1 MTNKQQRVRLADTC
15 DLIAGFAFKS
25 KDFGNYF
32 EKVIKITN
40 IEPPF
45 VNMTNLAG
53 IDLSMYNKNKL
64 QKFLAKKDDYVFAMT
79 GATIGKLGKICDG
92 EAYINQ
98 RVLMFKPKKDIDKK
112 FLFYILSQKN
122 FYQYVINHIDSE
134 SAQANIS
141 ANSIGNYEFNIP
153 PLKVQKKIA
162 GVLGALDDKIELN
175 NKINQ
180 NLELQAQSL
189 FNEIYNSSE
198 NGFLS
203 DIVDV
208 VESGNRP
215 KGGACTSG
223 IPSIGAENIEKF
235 GIYDFSK
242 EKFIS
247 EEFFENMKRG
257 KVQSGDVLLY
267 KDGAYT
273 GKVSMA
279 LDGFPHKKCA
289 LNEHVFLLRANDK
302 CSQFFLYYCLSCN
315 KNKTYLHNL
324 ACAKAA
330 QPGLNQQELLGM
342 PVFIPEYNKIEKF
355 TDIVNPL
362 MHKIAQNALENI
374 KLSAIRDTLLPKLMN
389 GEIDVENIPVSDII
403 PKE

>member
-1 MTNKQQRVRLADTC
+1 MTNNWQKIRLGDVCANVYSGGTPKSTNMEYYGGNIPWLNTKEVHFNRIYQTEKNITEIGLKNSSAKWVPIDSVIVAMYGATAGNIAINKIPLTTNQACCNLIIDNSVANYQFIFYYLLLKNRELASLANGGAQQNLNAQQ
-15 DLIAGFAFKS
+15 I
-25 KDFGNYF
+25 KDF
-32 EKVIKITN
+32 
-40 IEPPF
+40 P
-45 VNMTNLAG
+45 
-53 IDLSMYNKNKL
+53 
-64 QKFLAKKDDYVFAMT
+64 
-79 GATIGKLGKICDG
+79 
-92 EAYINQ
+92 
-98 RVLMFKPKKDIDKK
+98 
-112 FLFYILSQKN
+112 
-122 FYQYVINHIDSE
+122 
-134 SAQANIS
+134 IS
-141 ANSIGNYEFNIP
+141 LP
-153 PLKVQKKIA
+153 PLDVQRRIA
-162 GVLGALDDKIELN
+162 GVLSALDDKIELN

-180 NLELQAQSL
+180 NLDLQAQSL

-198 NGFLS
+198 NGVLS
-203 DIVDV
+203 DIVDI

-235 GIYDFSK
+235 GVYDFSK
-242 EKFIS
+242 EKFVS
-247 EEFFENMKRG
+247 EEFFNNMKRG

-302 CSQFFLYYCLSCN
+302 CSQFFLYYCLSCD

-342 PVFIPEYNKIEKF
+342 PIFIPEYDKIEKF

-362 MHKIAQNALENI
+362 MHKIVQNALENI
-374 KLSAIRDTLLPKLMN
+374 KLSAIRDALLPKLMS
-389 GEIDVENIPVSDII
+389 GEIDVENLPISAII
-403 PKE
+403 LNG

>member
-1 MTNKQQRVRLADTC
+1 MTNSWQRVRLADTC

-45 VNMTNLAG
+45 VNMKDLQG
-53 IDLSMYNKNKL
+53 VDLSMYNKDKL
-64 QKFLAKKDDYVFAMT
+64 QKYIAKKGDYVFAMT

-153 PLKVQKKIA
+153 PLDVQKRIA
-162 GVLGALDDKIELN
+162 GVLSVLDDKIELN

-180 NLELQAQSL
+180 NLDLQAQSL

-198 NGFLS
+198 NGVLS
-203 DIVDV
+203 DIVDI

-215 KGGACTSG
+215 KGGACPSG

-235 GIYDFSK
+235 GVYDFSK

-247 EEFFENMKRG
+247 EEFFDNMKRG

-302 CSQFFLYYCLSCN
+302 CSQFFLYYCLSCD

-342 PVFIPEYNKIEKF
+342 PIFIPEYDKIEKF

-374 KLSAIRDTLLPKLMN
+374 KLSAIRDALLPKLMS
-389 GEIDVENIPVSDII
+389 GEIDVENIPVSAII
-403 PKE
+403 PNE

>member
-1 MTNKQQRVRLADTC
+1 MANNWQTYKLSEICEIISGGTPKTS
-15 DLIAGFAFKS
+15 IAEYWNGNIFWLS
-25 KDFGNYF
+25 VKDFNTDSKYVYKS
-32 EKVIKITN
+32 EKTITELGLKNSSTN
-40 IEPPF
+40 I
-45 VNMTNLAG
+45 
-53 IDLSMYNKNKL
+53 L
-64 QKFLAKKDDYVFAMT
+64 QKGDIIISARGTVGELAMIPYDMAFNQSCYGLRAKEMIESNFLYYLLKNNINILKNNTHGSVFDTITRNTFDD
-79 GATIGKLGKICDG
+79 IEISLPLLGEQNKI
-92 EAYINQ
+92 A
-98 RVLMFKPKKDIDKK
+98 RVL
-112 FLFYILSQKN
+112 S
-122 FYQYVINHIDSE
+122 
-134 SAQANIS
+134 
-141 ANSIGNYEFNIP
+141 
-153 PLKVQKKIA
+153 
-162 GVLGALDDKIELN
+162 ALDDKIELN

-180 NLELQAQSL
+180 NLDLQAQSL
-189 FNEIYNSSE
+189 FNKIYNSSE
-198 NGFLS
+198 NGVLS
-203 DIVDV
+203 DIVDI

-235 GIYDFSK
+235 GVYDFSK
-242 EKFIS
+242 EKFVS
-247 EEFFENMKRG
+247 EEFFDNMKRG

-302 CSQFFLYYCLSCN
+302 CSQFFLYYCLSCD

-330 QPGLNQQELLGM
+330 LPGLNQQELLGM
-342 PVFIPEYNKIEKF
+342 PIFIPEYDKIEKF

-374 KLSAIRDTLLPKLMN
+374 KLSAIRDALLPKFMS
-389 GEIDVENIPVSDII
+389 GEIDVENLPPSAII
-403 PKE
+403 PNE

>member
-1 MTNKQQRVRLADTC
+1 MTNNWQKIRLGDVCANVYSGGTPKSTNMEYYGGNIPWLNTKEVHFNRIYQTEKNITEIGLKNSSAKWVPIDSVIVAMYGATAGNIAINKIPLTTNQACCNLIIDNSVANYQFIFYYLLLKNRELASLANGGAQQNLNAQQ
-15 DLIAGFAFKS
+15 I
-25 KDFGNYF
+25 KDF
-32 EKVIKITN
+32 
-40 IEPPF
+40 P
-45 VNMTNLAG
+45 
-53 IDLSMYNKNKL
+53 
-64 QKFLAKKDDYVFAMT
+64 
-79 GATIGKLGKICDG
+79 
-92 EAYINQ
+92 
-98 RVLMFKPKKDIDKK
+98 
-112 FLFYILSQKN
+112 
-122 FYQYVINHIDSE
+122 
-134 SAQANIS
+134 IS
-141 ANSIGNYEFNIP
+141 LP
-153 PLKVQKKIA
+153 PLDVQRRIA
-162 GVLGALDDKIELN
+162 GVLGVLDDKIELN

-180 NLELQAQSL
+180 NLDLQAQSL

-198 NGFLS
+198 NGVLS
-203 DIVDV
+203 DIVDI

-235 GIYDFSK
+235 GVYDFSK
-242 EKFIS
+242 EKFVS
-247 EEFFENMKRG
+247 EEFFDNMKRG

-302 CSQFFLYYCLSCN
+302 CSQFFLYYCLSCD

-342 PVFIPEYNKIEKF
+342 PIFIPEYDKIEKF

-362 MHKIAQNALENI
+362 IHKIAQNALENI
-374 KLSAIRDTLLPKLMN
+374 KLSAIRDALLPKLMS
-389 GEIDVENIPVSDII
+389 GEIDVENIPISDII

>member
-1 MTNKQQRVRLADTC
+1 MIENKVKLIDVC
-15 DLIAGFAFKS
+15 DLIAGYAFKS
-25 KDFGNYF
+25 GDFGNYKD
-32 EKVIKITN
+32 KVIKITN

-45 VNMTNLAG
+45 VNMKDLQG
-53 IDLSMYNKNKL
+53 VDLSMYNKDKL

-98 RVLMFKPKKDIDKK
+98 RVLMFQPKENIDKV
-112 FLFYILSQKN
+112 FLFYVLSQKR
-122 FYQYVINHIDSE
+122 FYQYVLNHIDSE

-141 ANSIGNYEFNIP
+141 ANSVGGYEFLLP
-153 PLKVQKKIA
+153 PLDVQRRIA
-162 GVLGALDDKIELN
+162 GVLSVLDDKIELN

-180 NLELQAQSL
+180 NLDLQAQSL

-198 NGFLS
+198 NGVLS
-203 DIVDV
+203 DIVDI

-215 KGGACTSG
+215 KGGACPSG

-235 GIYDFSK
+235 GVYDFSK

-247 EEFFENMKRG
+247 EEFFDNMKRG

-302 CSQFFLYYCLSCN
+302 CSQFFLYYCLSCD

-342 PVFIPEYNKIEKF
+342 PIFIPEYDKIEKF

-374 KLSAIRDTLLPKLMN
+374 KLSAIRDALLPKLMS
-389 GEIDVENIPVSDII
+389 GEIDVENIPVSAII

>member
-1 MTNKQQRVRLADTC
+1 MTNNWQKIRLGDVCANVYSGGTPKSTNMEYYGGNIPWLNTKEVHFNRIYQTEKNITEIGLKNSSAKWVPIDSVIVAMYGATAGNIAINKIPLTTNQACCNLIIDNSVANYQFIFYYLLLKNRELASLANGGAQQNLNAQQ
-15 DLIAGFAFKS
+15 I
-25 KDFGNYF
+25 KDF
-32 EKVIKITN
+32 
-40 IEPPF
+40 P
-45 VNMTNLAG
+45 
-53 IDLSMYNKNKL
+53 
-64 QKFLAKKDDYVFAMT
+64 
-79 GATIGKLGKICDG
+79 
-92 EAYINQ
+92 
-98 RVLMFKPKKDIDKK
+98 
-112 FLFYILSQKN
+112 
-122 FYQYVINHIDSE
+122 
-134 SAQANIS
+134 IS
-141 ANSIGNYEFNIP
+141 LP
-153 PLKVQKKIA
+153 PLDVQRRIA
-162 GVLGALDDKIELN
+162 GVLSALDDKIELN

-180 NLELQAQSL
+180 NLDLQAQSL

-198 NGFLS
+198 NGVLS
-203 DIVDV
+203 DIVDI

-242 EKFIS
+242 EKFVS
-247 EEFFENMKRG
+247 EEFFDNMKRG

-302 CSQFFLYYCLSCN
+302 CSQFFLYYCLSCD

-342 PVFIPEYNKIEKF
+342 PIFIPEYDKIEKF

-362 MHKIAQNALENI
+362 MHKIVQNALENI
-374 KLSAIRDTLLPKLMN
+374 KLSAIRDTLLPKLMS
-389 GEIDVENIPVSDII
+389 GEIDVENLPPSAII
-403 PKE
+403 LNG

>member
-1 MTNKQQRVRLADTC
+1 MNLNNICSYISEKINVSELNLENYISTENMLPNKSGITLSANLPNITQTNSFDIGDVLVSNIRPY
-15 DLIAGFAFKS
+15 FK
-25 KDFGNYF
+25 
-32 EKVIKITN
+32 KIWYAKFSGGCSNDVLVFRANEN
-40 IEPPF
+40 I
-45 VNMTNLAG
+45 
-53 IDLSMYNKNKL
+53 DS
-64 QKFLAKKDDYVFAMT
+64 KFLY
-79 GATIGKLGKICDG
+79 
-92 EAYINQ
+92 
-98 RVLMFKPKKDIDKK
+98 
-112 FLFYILSQKN
+112 YILSDDN
-122 FYQYVINHIDSE
+122 FFDYSMKTSKGTKMPRGDKTAIMKYLVPDFSPE
-134 SAQANIS
+134 
-141 ANSIGNYEFNIP
+141 
-153 PLKVQKKIA
+153 VQRKIA

-180 NLELQAQSL
+180 NLDLQAQSL

-198 NGFLS
+198 NGVLS
-203 DIVDV
+203 DIVDI

-215 KGGACTSG
+215 KGGACPSG

-235 GIYDFSK
+235 GVYDFSK
-242 EKFIS
+242 EKFVS
-247 EEFFENMKRG
+247 EEFFNNMKRG

-302 CSQFFLYYCLSCN
+302 CSQFFLYYCLSCD

-342 PVFIPEYNKIEKF
+342 PVFIPGYDKIEKF
-355 TDIVNPL
+355 TDTVNPL

-374 KLSAIRDTLLPKLMN
+374 KLSAIRDVLLPKLMS
-389 GEIDVENIPVSDII
+389 GEIDVENLPPSAII
-403 PKE
+403 PNE

>member
-1 MTNKQQRVRLADTC
+1 MTNWSKVRLGDINITTIIGDGLHGTPRYSEKGEYAFINGNN
-15 DLIAGFAFKS
+15 LIAGHI
-25 KDFGNYF
+25 
-32 EKVIKITN
+32 VIKSDTKIVDETEYQKYKKYLNNRTLFVSINGTLGN
-40 IEPPF
+40 IAE
-45 VNMTNLAG
+45 
-53 IDLSMYNKNKL
+53 YNNEK
-64 QKFLAKKDDYVFAMT
+64 
-79 GATIGKLGKICDG
+79 IILGKSVC
-92 EAYINQ
+92 Y
-98 RVLMFKPKKDIDKK
+98 L
-112 FLFYILSQKN
+112 
-122 FYQYVINHIDSE
+122 
-134 SAQANIS
+134 NIS
-141 ANSIGNYEFNIP
+141 PTVEKQFIKYVLLSSDFQKYLENNATGTTIKNISLKQIRGYSFSLP
-153 PLKVQKKIA
+153 PLDVQKKIA

-198 NGFLS
+198 NGILS
-203 DIVDV
+203 DIIDV
-208 VESGNRP
+208 LESGNRP

-235 GIYDFSK
+235 GVYDFSK

-247 EEFFENMKRG
+247 EEFFDNMKRG

-342 PVFIPEYNKIEKF
+342 PVFIPGYDKIEKF
-355 TDIVNPL
+355 TDTVNPL

-374 KLSAIRDTLLPKLMN
+374 KLSTIRDALLPKLMN

>member
-1 MTNKQQRVRLADTC
+1 MIENKVKLIDVC
-15 DLIAGFAFKS
+15 DLIAGYAFKS
-25 KDFGNYF
+25 GDFGNYKD
-32 EKVIKITN
+32 KVIKITN

-45 VNMTNLAG
+45 VNMKDLQG
-53 IDLSMYNKNKL
+53 VDLSMYNKDKL
-64 QKFLAKKDDYVFAMT
+64 QKYIAKKGDYVFAMT

-162 GVLGALDDKIELN
+162 GVLSSLDDKIELN

-180 NLELQAQSL
+180 NLDLQAQSL

-198 NGFLS
+198 NGVLS
-203 DIVDV
+203 DIVDI

-242 EKFIS
+242 EKFVS
-247 EEFFENMKRG
+247 EEFFDNMKRG

-302 CSQFFLYYCLSCN
+302 CSQFFLYYCLSCD

-342 PVFIPEYNKIEKF
+342 PIFIPEYDKIEKF

-374 KLSAIRDTLLPKLMN
+374 KLSAIRDALLPKLMS
-389 GEIDVENIPVSDII
+389 GEIDVENLPPSAII
-403 PKE
+403 PNE

>member
-1 MTNKQQRVRLADTC
+1 MTNSWQRIRLADTC

-45 VNMTNLAG
+45 VNMKDLQG
-53 IDLSMYNKNKL
+53 VDLSMYNKDKL

-162 GVLGALDDKIELN
+162 GVLSSLDDKIELN

-180 NLELQAQSL
+180 NLDLQAQSL

-198 NGFLS
+198 NGVLS
-203 DIVDV
+203 DIVDI

-242 EKFIS
+242 EKFVS
-247 EEFFENMKRG
+247 EEFFDNMKRG

-302 CSQFFLYYCLSCN
+302 CSQFFLYYCLSCD

-342 PVFIPEYNKIEKF
+342 PIFIPEYDKIEKF

-374 KLSAIRDTLLPKLMN
+374 KLSAIRDALLPKLMS
-389 GEIDVENIPVSDII
+389 GEIDVENLPPSAII
-403 PKE
+403 PNE